1 MITTDTYL
9 CVMRKTF
16 TDQLNREVII
26 NYPPRRII
34 SLVPSQTELLF
45 ELGLSEEIIGITKFC
60 IHPAAQCKVKQKIGG
75 TKKLD
80 IDLIRSLKPD
90 LIIGNKEENTRENI
104 ELLSAEFPVWLSDV
118 STLEEAMEMI
128 SQIAELVDRQ
138 PEAAYLNHLI
148 KAGFTDLQTL
158 ALQHGIDKKVAY
170 LMWKEPYMLA
180 GRETFIND
188 ILMKIGLSNISTESR
203 YPVTGLEELAL
214 MKPDLVLLSSEP
226 FPFREKHMDELQQ
239 ALPGVEIMLVDGE
252 MFSWYGSRLIKA
264 VQYHF
269 QLQPK
274 LK

>member
-16 TDQLNREVII
+16 TDQLNREVTI
-26 NYPPRRII
+26 NYPPKRII

-45 ELGLSEEIIGITKFC
+45 ELGLSEEVIGITKFC
-60 IHPAAQCKVKQKIGG
+60 IHPAAQFKAKQKVGG

-80 IDLIRSLKPD
+80 IELIRSLKPD
-90 LIIGNKEENTRENI
+90 LIIGNKEENTKENI
-104 ELLSAEFPVWLSDV
+104 ELLSAEFPVWMSDV
-118 STLEEAMEMI
+118 GNLEDAMNMI
-128 SQIAELVDRQ
+128 SQVAELVDRQ

-158 ALQHGIDKKVAY
+158 ALQLGIDKKVAY
-170 LMWKEPYMLA
+170 LMWKGPYMLA
-180 GRETFIND
+180 GRDTFISD
-188 ILMKIGLSNISTESR
+188 ILMKIGLSNVITVNR
-203 YPVTGLEELAL
+203 YPVTDVKELEM
-214 MKPDLVLLSSEP
+214 MKPDVIFLSSEP
-226 FPFREKHMDELQQ
+226 FPFKEKHIDELKQ
-239 ALPGVEIMLVDGE
+239 ALPNTEIMLVDGE
-252 MFSWYGSRLIKA
+252 MFSWYGSRLVKA